1 MLLLVPFY
9 FINEV
14 TFAFVIF
21 LASTS
26 LYVFSGIV
34 ITILLY
40 AFIKTFTNLNI
51 PFFQAGSIFNYY
63 IYLFYYNTKLNINS
77 INLIRN
83 VIIFKGFKTNLNHR
97 KVFNKPDL
105 NLGINLE
112 SIDYLNKYILNN
124 LYGFK
129 LKGKS
134 LFNLDYYSLF
144 NTIYGSNDIN
154 KLIDFEDFFSIMS
167 ICGEES
173 YFDQENE
180 YLNYGF
186 NIGDNNINDI
196 IALHNKNIKAAHG
209 NLGLK
214 RLIIAN
220 LNIITPGFTGN
231 PFSTP
236 LDTIN
241 EVKKCNPEVITPK
254 SFYNNWL
261 VSSYMLIWEYNILN
275 RAKIYLESLSNSNS
289 KKLPYD
295 YEHAYI
301 LWQNRQFRIVKFN
314 GSLLK
319 QDLYIVNYNE
329 YIVMYREICEDLLYV
344 QLNLILAISIL
355 SYLHNKINNA
365 DFNRTLFTRD
375 INNIL
380 INHIKKYSL
389 GYSCLQELRV
399 YSIKK
404 HNIKHLKIIYDQ
416 YFKQDIDNKKYFES
430 YYKGFLENRK

>member
-1 MLLLVPFY
+1 
-9 FINEV
+9 
-14 TFAFVIF
+14 
-21 LASTS
+21 
-26 LYVFSGIV
+26 
-34 ITILLY
+34 
-40 AFIKTFTNLNI
+40 
-51 PFFQAGSIFNYY
+51 
-63 IYLFYYNTKLNINS
+63 
-77 INLIRN
+77 
-83 VIIFKGFKTNLNHR
+83 
-97 KVFNKPDL
+97 
-105 NLGINLE
+105 
-112 SIDYLNKYILNN
+112 
-124 LYGFK
+124 
-129 LKGKS
+129 
-134 LFNLDYYSLF
+134 
-144 NTIYGSNDIN
+144 
-154 KLIDFEDFFSIMS
+154 
-167 ICGEES
+167 
-173 YFDQENE
+173 
-180 YLNYGF
+180 
-186 NIGDNNINDI
+186 
-196 IALHNKNIKAAHG
+196 
-209 NLGLK
+209 
-214 RLIIAN
+214 
-220 LNIITPGFTGN
+220 
-231 PFSTP
+231 
-236 LDTIN
+236 
-241 EVKKCNPEVITPK
+241 
-254 SFYNNWL
+254 
-261 VSSYMLIWEYNILN
+261 MLIWEYNILN